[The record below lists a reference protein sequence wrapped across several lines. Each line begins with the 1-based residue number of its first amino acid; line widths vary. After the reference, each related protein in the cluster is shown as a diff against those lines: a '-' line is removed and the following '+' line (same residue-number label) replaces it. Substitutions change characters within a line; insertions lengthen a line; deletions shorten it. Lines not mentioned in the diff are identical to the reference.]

1 MNLTTILILCGGFI
15 ALVIALLAVS
25 YVKTSPNVAMVIS
38 GLSKKPRYL
47 VGKGGFRIPLLEKTD
62 KLYLGQVTVDIK
74 TKEAIPTNDFI
85 NVFIDAVA
93 KVQVD
98 MSDVTFPNAIKN
110 FLNAPPAQ
118 IAKEVQ
124 DTFEGN
130 LRESVGAVCLK
141 ELNIDRDAFS
151 DQVLDKATKD
161 LSNLGLKVLSC
172 NIQNIKDDNNLI
184 KDLGADNTWKIRQE
198 AAITKANAEKAIAI
212 AEATAAK
219 EANDVKVASDTA
231 IAMKN
236 NELEIKKAELKQK
249 ADTKNA
255 DADAAYEIQKQVQ
268 QATINQKTVDAEIE
282 KTKREQVLS
291 QEKIVIK
298 ENELSAEINKQ
309 ADADK
314 YKTEIEAAAELEQR
328 KRIAEAERYEAEQK
342 AIAVK
347 TEAEAN
353 KYAKLQEAEGIEAI
367 GNAEARA
374 LSAKYVAE
382 AEGLE
387 KKAEAYEKY
396 GNAAIMDMIVKIL
409 PQMASEVAKPIS
421 AIDSVNIYD
430 GGVEKVSGNVPA
442 ILKQTFDTIESVTG
456 VNMSEVMKADTISAK
471 TDRNINVSAETAKNV
486 KQLLN
491 D

>member
-1 MNLTTILILCGGFI
+1 MDLTTSLILIVGIVAFI
-15 ALVIALLAVS
+15 IILFAIS

-62 KLYLGQVTVDIK
+62 RLYLGQVTVDIK

-98 MSDVTFPNAIKN
+98 MSEATFANAIKN
-110 FLNAPPAQ
+110 FLNVTPAE
-118 IAKEVQ
+118 IAREVQ

-141 ELNIDRDAFS
+141 ELNVDRDAFS

-161 LSNLGLKVLSC
+161 LSSLGLKVLSC

-212 AEATAAK
+212 AEANAAK
-219 EANDVKVASDTA
+219 EANDVKVASNTA
-231 IAMKN
+231 IAERN
-236 NELEIKKAELKQK
+236 NELEIKKAELKQA
-249 ADTKNA
+249 ADAKKA

-291 QEKIVIK
+291 QERITIK
-298 ENELSAEINKQ
+298 ENELSAQVNKQ

-314 YKTEIEAAAELEQR
+314 YYTEVKAAADLEQR

-342 AIAVK
+342 AAAIKAQ
-347 TEAEAN
+347 AEAD
-353 KYAKLQEAEGIEAI
+353 KYAKLQEAEGITAVGE
-367 GNAEARA
+367 AEASA
-374 LSAKYVAE
+374 LKAKYIAE

-387 KKAEAYEKY
+387 KKAEAYEKF
-396 GNAAIMDMIVKIL
+396 GKAAIMDMVVKIL

-421 AIDSVNIYD
+421 AIDSVKIYD
-430 GGVEKVSGNVPA
+430 GGVERVSSNVPTV
-442 ILKQTFDTIESVTG
+442 LKQTFDTIESVTG
-456 VNMSEVMKADTISAK
+456 VNMSEIVKAGTINAK
-471 TDRNINVSAETAKNV
+471 TDRNINIGNDSIENV
-486 KQLLN
+486 KQILN